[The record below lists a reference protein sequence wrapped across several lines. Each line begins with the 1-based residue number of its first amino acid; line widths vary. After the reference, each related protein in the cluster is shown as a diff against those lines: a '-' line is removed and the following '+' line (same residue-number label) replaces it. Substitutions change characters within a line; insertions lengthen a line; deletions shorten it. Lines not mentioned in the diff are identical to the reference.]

1 LEEFVVKHGAPI
13 LVLATI
19 FLSGCFRGPVYQ
31 RPVGQAPPT
40 FRGQAAADSIS
51 LADQAWWNIYSDPLL
66 VALIKEALKNNYN
79 LRSAIARTQEAH
91 AYAGVVRSAY
101 YPSVDYHF
109 GVQRDLGTYRFFPAL
124 NLPAAGASTQNLYVG
139 GLTTAWEIDLWG
151 RIRNATAAAN
161 ATYLG
166 TEEARRGIML
176 SLVSDV
182 AAAYLELL
190 ELDRRLYLAQ
200 QSRDAFQATYKLF
213 SERFGAGIASK
224 LQVTRAESALAA
236 AEGTIVDIERQ
247 IAEREDQICVLVGR
261 NPGPIQRSPPELELH
276 SPPMVPAPGIPSQ
289 LLERRPDIRQAEDDL
304 RAALANIGVANA
316 NFFPRIGLT
325 TLFGRVSTDLSSL
338 TTGSS
343 DLWSLA
349 ASASGPIFTGGR
361 LTKERRAAKAVF
373 DQARF
378 QYSQIVLRAFQ
389 EVSDAL
395 IASQKLGALE
405 EQQKRE
411 VSALTESVAI
421 ANRRYLGGLASYY
434 EVLEAQ
440 QLLYPAEFSLFR
452 TSRDRR
458 LVVVQLY
465 KALGGGWSLDNAQ
478 FTNGH

>member
-1 LEEFVVKHGAPI
+1 VKRCAPI
-13 LVLATI
+13 LVLAAI
-19 FLSGCFRGPVYQ
+19 FLSGCFRGPAYQ
-31 RPVGQAPPT
+31 RPVVQAPPT

-66 VALIKEALKNNYN
+66 EALIKEALKNNYN
-79 LRSAIARTQEAH
+79 LRTAIARTQEAH

-109 GVQRDLGTYRFFPAL
+109 GVQRDLGTYRFVPAL
-124 NLPAAGASTQNLYVG
+124 NLPATGASTQNLYVG

-182 AAAYLELL
+182 AAAYLELV
-190 ELDRRLYLAQ
+190 ELDRRLYLAH

-224 LQVTRAESALAA
+224 LQVTRAESALAD

-276 SPPMVPAPGIPSQ
+276 SPPAVPAGVPSQ
-289 LLERRPDIRQAEDDL
+289 LLERRPDIRQAEEDL
-304 RAALANIGVANA
+304 RAALANIGVVNA

-325 TLFGRVSTDLSSL
+325 TLFGKVSTDLSSL

-349 ASASGPIFTGGR
+349 ASASGPIFMGGL

-378 QYSQIVLRAFQ
+378 QYSQVVLRAFQ

-405 EQQKRE
+405 EQQKRQ
-411 VSALTESVAI
+411 VTSLTESVAI

-440 QLLYPAEFSLFR
+440 QLLYPAEFSLSQ
-452 TSRDRR
+452 TSRDRK

-465 KALGGGWSLDNAQ
+465 KALGGSWSLANSQ
-478 FTNGH
+478 FTNGP

>member
-1 LEEFVVKHGAPI
+1 MKRCAPI
-13 LVLATI
+13 LVLVAI
-19 FLSGCFRGPVYQ
+19 LLSGCFRGPLYQ
-31 RPVGQAPPT
+31 RPAVQAPPT

-66 VALIKEALKNNYN
+66 DALIKEALQNNYN
-79 LRSAIARTQEAH
+79 LRTAIAHTQEAH
-91 AYAGVVRSAY
+91 AYAGVARSAY
-101 YPSVDYHF
+101 YPWVDYHF
-109 GVQRDLGTYRFFPAL
+109 GVQRDLGTYRFVPAL
-124 NLPAAGASTQNLYVG
+124 NLPATGASTQNLYVG

-166 TEEARRGIML
+166 TEESRRGIML

-182 AAAYLELL
+182 AAAYLALV
-190 ELDRRLYLAQ
+190 ELDRRLYLAH

-213 SERFGAGIASK
+213 SERFGAGIASE

-247 IAEREDQICVLVGR
+247 IAEREDQICLLVGR

-276 SPPMVPAPGIPSQ
+276 SPPVVPAGIPSQ
-289 LLERRPDIRQAEDDL
+289 LLERRPDIRQTEDDL

-349 ASASGPIFTGGR
+349 ASASGPIFMGGL

-378 QYSQIVLRAFQ
+378 QYSQVVLRAFQ

-395 IASQKLGALE
+395 VASEKLGALE
-405 EQQKRE
+405 EQQKRQ
-411 VSALTESVAI
+411 VTSLTESVAI
-421 ANRRYLGGLASYY
+421 ANRRYLGGFASYY

-440 QLLYPAEFSLFR
+440 QLLYPAEFSLSQ

-465 KALGGGWSLDNAQ
+465 KALGGSWSLSNAQ
-478 FTNGH
+478 FTKGP

>member
-1 LEEFVVKHGAPI
+1 VKRCAPI
-13 LVLATI
+13 LVLVAI

-31 RPVGQAPPT
+31 RPVVQAPPT
-40 FRGQAAADSIS
+40 FRGQEAADSIS

-66 VALIKEALKNNYN
+66 EALIKEALKNNYN
-79 LRSAIARTQEAH
+79 LRTAIARTQEEH
-91 AYAGVVRSAY
+91 AYAGAVRSAY

-109 GVQRDLGTYRFFPAL
+109 GVQRDLGTYRFVPAL

-182 AAAYLELL
+182 AAAYLELV
-190 ELDRRLYLAQ
+190 ELDRRLYLAH

-276 SPPMVPAPGIPSQ
+276 SPPVVPAGIPSQ

-349 ASASGPIFTGGR
+349 ASASGPIFTGGL

-378 QYSQIVLRAFQ
+378 QYSQVVLRAFQ

-405 EQQKRE
+405 EQQKRQ
-411 VSALTESVAI
+411 VTSLTESVAI
-421 ANRRYLGGLASYY
+421 ANRRYLGGFASYY

-440 QLLYPAEFSLFR
+440 QLLYPAEFSLSQI
-452 TSRDRR
+452 SRDRR

-465 KALGGGWSLDNAQ
+465 KALGGSWSLANAQ
-478 FTNGH
+478 FTNGP

>member
-1 LEEFVVKHGAPI
+1 VV
-13 LVLATI
+13 
-19 FLSGCFRGPVYQ
+19 
-31 RPVGQAPPT
+31 QAPPT

-66 VALIKEALKNNYN
+66 EALIKEALENNYN
-79 LRSAIARTQEAH
+79 LRTAIARTQEAH

-109 GVQRDLGTYRFFPAL
+109 GVQRDLGTYRFVPAL

-182 AAAYLELL
+182 AAAYLELV
-190 ELDRRLYLAQ
+190 ELDRRLYLAH

-224 LQVTRAESALAA
+224 LEVTRAESALAA

-247 IAEREDQICVLVGR
+247 IAEGEDQICVLLGR

-276 SPPMVPAPGIPSQ
+276 SPPVVPAGVPSQ
-289 LLERRPDIRQAEDDL
+289 LLERRPDIRQAEDEL

-325 TLFGRVSTDLSSL
+325 TLFGKVSTDLSSL
-338 TTGSS
+338 TTGNS

-349 ASASGPIFTGGR
+349 ASASGPIFMGGL
-361 LTKERRAAKAVF
+361 LTKERRATKAVF

-378 QYSQIVLRAFQ
+378 QYSQVVLTAFQ

-405 EQQKRE
+405 EQQKRQ
-411 VSALTESVAI
+411 VTSLTESVAI

-440 QLLYPAEFSLFR
+440 QLLYPAEFSLSQ
-452 TSRDRR
+452 TARDRR

-465 KALGGGWSLDNAQ
+465 KALGGSWSLANAQ
-478 FTNGH
+478 FTNGP